1 MDWGYLLRRSWE
13 IIWNNKFMFL
23 LGFLAALG
31 AGGGGN
37 GGGRMPGFSFD
48 QSDFEAL
55 PFQTPGPAIAQLARF
70 WEQFGVLIMLAA
82 CLAIILGVFFWLVRL
97 TAQGGLIGAAARL
110 DAGETVTFRQAWGIG
125 FSKLGRLLG
134 INVLMYGIFFVLG
147 VVAAALIFTT
157 AGAGMMQAMR
167 GNVGESEAL
176 FGGLGLALACLGL
189 FGCLLLPLLL
199 VVSVIYPF
207 AQRAAILE
215 DRGVMDSI
223 RRGWGIVRVNLG
235 DVVILV
241 VLFIVIG
248 ILYGFAA
255 ALVLLPVGLISFIPG
270 ILRIVGSPGSI
281 GVIEV
286 LLLGVGGLVVGLLA
300 AVLNSILISFRSTAV
315 TLVYQQFTGKQP
327 PKAMDFSPAS
337 E

>member
-48 QSDFEAL
+48 QSDFETL
-55 PFQTPGPAIAQLARF
+55 PFQTPGPAIAQLMRF
-70 WEQFGVLIMLAA
+70 WEQFGLL
-82 CLAIILGVFFWLVRL
+82 IILGVSLAVILGVVFWLVRL
-97 TAQGGLIGAAARL
+97 TAQGGLINAAARL
-110 DAGETVTFRQAWGIG
+110 DAGETVTFREALG
-125 FSKLGRLLG
+125 FGFGKLGRLLG
-134 INVLMYGIFFVLG
+134 INVLMYGVFFVLG
-147 VVAAALIFTT
+147 VVAAALTITT
-157 AGAGMMQAMR
+157 AGAGMMQAMQ

-176 FGGLGLALACLGL
+176 LGGLGLLLACLGL
-189 FGCLLLPLLL
+189 FTCLLLPLLL
-199 VVSVIYPF
+199 VVTVVYPF

-215 DRGVMDSI
+215 DRGVIDSI
-223 RRGWGIVRVNLG
+223 RRGWDVVRANLG

-241 VLFIVIG
+241 VLFLVIG

-255 ALVLLPVGLISFIPG
+255 ALVLLPVGLVSFIPG

-315 TLVYQQFTGKQP
+315 TLAYQQFTGKQP
-327 PKAMDFSPAS
+327 PKAMDFPPAS
-337 E
+337 P